1 VLELSRCDCGDHL
14 DLDYRQ
20 VSPGLQRIRAMPMA
34 AGVAAHETGVSL
46 AAGDAI
52 AGLRTMSTAS

>member
-1 VLELSRCDCGDHL
+1 
-14 DLDYRQ
+14 
-20 VSPGLQRIRAMPMA
+20 MPMA

-46 AAGDAI
+46 AAGDAM